1 MRAIAILGGRQKDAA
16 MTHPDEDGP
25 TDPPDTDDIELRL
38 LEAAVAEARASGPGI
53 PHEVMRAELLAWKAE
68 AERLIAARIAAFGGV
83 TPREPAAE

>member
-1 MRAIAILGGRQKDAA
+1 
-16 MTHPDEDGP
+16 MTRTDEDGP
-25 TDPPDTDDIELRL
+25 TDPPDTDDVELRL

-68 AERLIAARIAAFGGV
+68 AERLIAARIAASGGV